1 MLSQNQIRG
10 SSGIAELYWIIANT
24 LLFVYLCFKWWC
36 FIIYLVSS
44 YCFILSEVV
53 NIQWVQIYNLLLYLN
68 CMTTF
73 EHLKC
78 KLNCPIS
85 KLIVY
90 QINAHMLGE
99 VGLFLLRGLGFSM
112 VCQFEQ
118 WVGLDIRNFINI
130 YLIYT
135 FKSMVDYFVFF
146 SFSFSRVG

>member
-1 MLSQNQIRG
+1 MVVFFCIFG
-10 SSGIAELYWIIANT
+10 KF
-24 LLFVYLCFKWWC
+24 LLFY
-36 FIIYLVSS
+36 
-44 YCFILSEVV
+44 LSEVV
-53 NIQWVQIYNLLLYLN
+53 NIQWVQIYNLLFYLS

-85 KLIVY
+85 KLVLMY

-99 VGLFLLRGLGFSM
+99 VGFFLLRGLGFPWCASLSNG
-112 VCQFEQ
+112 
-118 WVGLDIRNFINI
+118 VGLDIRNFINI

>member
-53 NIQWVQIYNLLLYLN
+53 NIQWVQIYNLLLYLS

-85 KLIVY
+85 KLTVY
-90 QINAHMLGE
+90 QMRTCWAKWDSFCYEGW
-99 VGLFLLRGLGFSM
+99 GFPWCASLSNG
-112 VCQFEQ
+112 
-118 WVGLDIRNFINI
+118 VGLDIRNFINI

-146 SFSFSRVG
+146 SFSFLRVG